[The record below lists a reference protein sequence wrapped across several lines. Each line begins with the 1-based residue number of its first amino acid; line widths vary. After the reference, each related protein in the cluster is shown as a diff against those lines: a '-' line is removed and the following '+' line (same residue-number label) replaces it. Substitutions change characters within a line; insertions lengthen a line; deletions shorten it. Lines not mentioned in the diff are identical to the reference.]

1 MSWVTWLIVILIIAW
16 VIEEITKDAGGTPQ

>member
-1 MSWVTWLIVILIIAW
+1 MSWITGLMVILIIAW